1 METIVLKDRVTN
13 KMTDEEFLW
22 FCLENKDLRI
32 ERNSNLEVLIMS
44 PVTSLSGFWNAEIIR
59 QLANWAIEQKNGF
72 VFDSSSGFT
81 LPDRSVLSPDASW
94 VSRSKWQSMSEQDQ
108 NKFAPICPEFVIEI
122 KSKSDSLQDLQAK
135 MKTWI
140 ANGAQLAWLID
151 PSQKKSFIYRSNGE
165 VKEIEGFDKKL
176 KGEGLVEGFVLDL
189 NLIKL

>member
-94 VSRSKWQSMSEQDQ
+94 VSRSKLQSMSEQDQ

-189 NLIKL
+189 NLIQL

>member
-94 VSRSKWQSMSEQDQ
+94 VSRSKWQSLSQQDQ

-122 KSKSDSLQDLQAK
+122 RSKSDSLQDLQAK

-151 PSQKKSFIYRSNGE
+151 PSQKKSLVYRSNGE
-165 VKEIEGFDKKL
+165 AEEIEGFDKKL

>member
-108 NKFAPICPEFVIEI
+108 NKFAPIRPEFVIEI

-189 NLIKL
+189 NLI

>member
-94 VSRSKWQSMSEQDQ
+94 VSRSKWLSLSEKDQ

-140 ANGAQLAWLID
+140 YNGAQLAWLID
-151 PSQKKSFIYRSNGE
+151 PFQKKSFVYRSNGE
-165 VKEIEGFDKKL
+165 VKEIEGLDNKL